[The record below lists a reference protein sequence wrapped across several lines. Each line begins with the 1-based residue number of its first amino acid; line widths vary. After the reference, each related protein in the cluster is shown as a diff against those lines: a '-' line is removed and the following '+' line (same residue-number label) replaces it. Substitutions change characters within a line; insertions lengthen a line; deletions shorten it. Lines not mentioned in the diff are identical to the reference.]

1 MKIAMFTDTYDPQVN
16 GVVKSI
22 KESSNE
28 LRKCHHK
35 VYIFSPESP
44 QFIAISRFVKSMKSV
59 PFIKYPGYRIAIP
72 YSVFIDPVFRKT
84 KFDVVHVHTPFS
96 LGVAGMVLAKYHKIP
111 LVGTFHTLLPEYV
124 HYYIERL
131 RRFGYARHLTG
142 KAMWKYC
149 SWFYNRCDCIIAP
162 SEEIKE
168 LLKKKGFKKEIK
180 VVPTGV
186 RIKRADETKAALKKK
201 YGFNSNKVI
210 LHIGRITKEKNIMII
225 LDALKKLL
233 KKDKKIKFV
242 IASDGPHRAELENY
256 TERLGLKEN
265 VVFTGYISP
274 KRLYELYRMSDVFV
288 MASKTE
294 TQGLVLMEAVTNY
307 VPIVVM
313 NYPVI
318 SDFVK
323 KNGVG
328 FVANKNNFSEMVG
341 KALHNRKARKNFMN
355 NGKKLLHEYS
365 INACAKKLAKIYSE
379 LY

>member
-1 MKIAMFTDTYDPQVN
+1 MKIAMFTDTYEPQVN

-22 KESSNE
+22 KDFSNQ
-28 LRKCHHK
+28 LRKSGHE

-44 QFIAISRFVKSMKSV
+44 QFSALSRFVRSMKSI

-72 YSVFIDPVFRKT
+72 YSIFIGPIFRKI

-111 LVGTFHTLLPEYV
+111 LVGTFHTLMPEYV

-131 RRFGYARHLTG
+131 KRLGYVRHLTG

-149 SWFYNRCDCIIAP
+149 SWFYNRCDYVIAP
-162 SEEIKE
+162 TPEIKR
-168 LLKKKGFKKEIK
+168 LLAKKGFRKDIHI
-180 VVPTGV
+180 VPTGV
-186 RIKRADETKAALKKK
+186 KIRKMNNSKTSLKKK
-201 YGFNSNKVI
+201 YGLNSHRVI
-210 LHIGRITKEKNIMII
+210 LHIGRITKEKNIIVI
-225 LDALKKLL
+225 LDALKELM

-242 IASDGPHRAELENY
+242 IASDGPYRSDLEDY
-256 TERLGLKEN
+256 TEKSGLSEN

-274 KRLYELYRMSDVFV
+274 RRLYELYQLSDVFV

-294 TQGLVLMEAVTNY
+294 TQGLVLLEAAMNS

-318 SDFVK
+318 SNFVR
-323 KNGVG
+323 KNKVG
-328 FVANKNNFSEMVG
+328 LIANENNFSNTVY
-341 KALHNRKARKNFMN
+341 KALNNKSLRKKFNKNGERMLCN
-355 NGKKLLHEYS
+355 YDIKACSKKLLDVYS
-365 INACAKKLAKIYSE
+365 I
-379 LY
+379 